1 MFRDVS
7 RKTQREI
14 NFSTSAR
21 LSEKVYRRLGVI
33 SIPFLFIKSRY
44 FAVVLFS
51 YDERTNSLPPEGLRD
66 Y

>member
-33 SIPFLFIKSRY
+33 SIPFLFINHV